1 MSQQITTR
9 LVLDVHRP
17 YFPGESILGKV
28 MLACPRTITPHAI
41 RLIWTGGITIRPT
54 LQDHDKHIYF
64 RRTYAISDEQLHGR
78 KIGNGVAYKSS
89 AFVENSDT
97 TKPLQLTLEESVT
110 YSFAFDVKVPS
121 DIPLP
126 SSTEAESSMLGG
138 KIVYTI
144 EANVDFI
151 KDDPNPAQ
159 SHVMVTVLEHMD
171 VRLPELTVPRSEES
185 VCALWL
191 PHTPLASPCNYRTAM
206 RVTIPCQASTR
217 GGQVEIVIHLWHS
230 VEFQRK
236 KGAKVSLIRLRQLHF
251 NGSVYAFPDETVLAM
266 RADVDLKQDKNF
278 MQTLR
283 CNLPIRDDLTPS
295 ISDSAKLL
303 EISYKV
309 QIKVQLQEGTYQS
322 LDGDCKDY
330 MAVEL
335 PFLIGTVPLM
345 TRHWKA
351 APRKSLPSSGSTSGS
366 KKSFDTN
373 DNDNGSMLSAEPI
386 GKQDSSPTE
395 PKSSKNKSKGG
406 KKKGTL
412 RDIFRLPGSKT
423 PKKDTIITTDSSTQ
437 SSSSNYLDSGSN
449 LSRSRTSST
458 KNTDPDPSSLTPDDS
473 NTSYSTPSPTTAES
487 KSPHTIQT
495 QQHAFFE
502 PRNIRPSNTYPYS
515 PDDEIT
521 TSPYGLKPDEKDNEY
536 FDSEQLAAINKSKA
550 DAIATAPITSPIDG
564 AKLPPPRLASL
575 TRPGTDKF
583 TPDQLLPDNDDDD
596 HEQAFESTP
605 ATFDDDDN
613 HDDDLPKK
621 THRVHYHD
629 IFGSSGEEDSDADAD
644 DNGGEKGKYTTGDN
658 ITKDNDDAVP
668 TTINKPDDIA
678 KQQQQQQRDG
688 EGSAPL
694 PSFSKHNQLPSP
706 PMDQMEFN
714 KVHEYT
720 SDSSSDD
727 SPINVLSKQSRQ
739 QRHKYTW

>member
-1 MSQQITTR
+1 MTQQITTR

-17 YFPGESILGKV
+17 YFPGEFILGKV

-41 RLIWTGGITIRPT
+41 RLIWSGGITIRPT
-54 LQDHDKHIYF
+54 LQDHEKHIYF
-64 RRTYAISDEQLHGR
+64 RRTYAINDGQLNGR
-78 KIGNGVAYKSS
+78 KIGNGIAYKSS

-110 YSFAFDVKVPS
+110 YSFAFEVKVPS

-230 VEFQRK
+230 VEFQRR

-309 QIKVQLQEGTYQS
+309 QIKVQLQEGTYQA
-322 LDGDCKDY
+322 LDGDCKGY

-345 TRHWKA
+345 TGKWKV
-351 APRKSLPSSGSTSGS
+351 APRKSLPSSASTSGS
-366 KKSFDTN
+366 KKSYDTN
-373 DNDNGSMLSAEPI
+373 DNDNGSVLSAESNS
-386 GKQDSSPTE
+386 KQDNSPVE
-395 PKSSKNKSKGG
+395 RKSSKSKSKGG
-406 KKKGTL
+406 KKIGTL
-412 RDIFRLPGSKT
+412 RDIFRFPGSK
-423 PKKDTIITTDSSTQ
+423 PSKKDTTTTDSSTQ
-437 SSSSNYLDSGSN
+437 SSNSNYPDSESN

-458 KNTDPDPSSLTPDDS
+458 RNTDQDPSSATPDDS
-473 NTSYSTPSPTTAES
+473 NTSYSAPSPTTTES
-487 KSPHTIQT
+487 KSPHSIQT

-515 PDDEIT
+515 PDEEIT
-521 TSPYGLKPDEKDNEY
+521 TSPYGLKPDEKDDEY
-536 FDSEQLAAINKSKA
+536 FDSEQLAAINKFKA
-550 DAIATAPITSPIDG
+550 DAIATAPIASPIDV
-564 AKLPPPRLASL
+564 AKLPPPRLTSL
-575 TRPGTDKF
+575 TRPGADKF

-596 HEQAFESTP
+596 GHEQAFQSTP
-605 ATFDDDDN
+605 TTFADDDDI
-613 HDDDLPKK
+613 PKK
-621 THRVHYHD
+621 NHHVHYHD
-629 IFGSSGEEDSDADAD
+629 IFGSSGEEDSDADDD
-644 DNGGEKGKYTTGDN
+644 DNGKKDEYPTGDN
-658 ITKDNDDAVP
+658 NTKDNYDAVP
-668 TTINKPDDIA
+668 TIINKPADNA
-678 KQQQQQQRDG
+678 QQQQQQCDG
-688 EGSAPL
+688 GNSAPL
-694 PSFSKHNQLPSP
+694 SSFSKHNQLPSP
-706 PMDQMEFN
+706 PMDQIEFN
-714 KVHEYT
+714 KVHEYA
-720 SDSSSDD
+720 SDSSDD
-727 SPINVLSKQSRQ
+727 SPLNILSKQSRQ
-739 QRHKYTW
+739 QQHKYTW